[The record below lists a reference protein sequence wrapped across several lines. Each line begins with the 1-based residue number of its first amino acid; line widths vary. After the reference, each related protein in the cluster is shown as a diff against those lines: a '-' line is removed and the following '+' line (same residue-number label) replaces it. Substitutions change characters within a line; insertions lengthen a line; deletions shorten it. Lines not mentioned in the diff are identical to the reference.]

1 MKVQEKI
8 RRIETTRT
16 MSSQQSFQIQT
27 IANMNNNLN
36 PWNLD
41 MSSLSNDITLD
52 TTSLRRS
59 SGLSK
64 YF

>member
-1 MKVQEKI
+1 
-8 RRIETTRT
+8 

-59 SGLSK
+59 SDLSK